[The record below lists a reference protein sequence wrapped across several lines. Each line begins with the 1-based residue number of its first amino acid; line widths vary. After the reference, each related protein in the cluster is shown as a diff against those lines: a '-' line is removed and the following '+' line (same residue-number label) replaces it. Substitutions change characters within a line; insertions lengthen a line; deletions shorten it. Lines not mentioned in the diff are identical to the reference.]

1 MTFVFLLP
9 GVSSEEGFNG
19 HPKGTILGI
28 FHTGWEGEMP
38 VFVGCTFP
46 LESEF
51 LLPPAKQPAWLDQIG
66 RPPLILRVKY
76 YWYSVTIHLNAEIGR

>member
-19 HPKGTILGI
+19 HPQGTILGI

-51 LLPPAKQPAWLDQIG
+51 LLP
-66 RPPLILRVKY
+66 
-76 YWYSVTIHLNAEIGR
+76 NA